1 MKAAGKDSEGGRGL
15 RGVGQE
21 GTDGP
26 ESVGAMRR
34 RRTLMADG
42 RYLIYYTFG
51 DEDETTSAAG
61 EVASPARPEPEAE
74 AVAEEERGV

>member
-1 MKAAGKDSEGGRGL
+1 M
-15 RGVGQE
+15 GQE
-21 GTDGP
+21 GTNGP

-51 DEDETTSAAG
+51 GEGETTRAAD
-61 EVASPARPEPEAE
+61 EVATPARPEPEAE
-74 AVAEEERGV
+74 AVAAEEERGV